1 MRHQMILELCI
12 SAVPEG
18 LVAEESTLSTIL
30 HRLPYMFFLL
40 RRVSSETNTALTSS
54 PPLSRKERKTP
65 NADAHS
71 AELLNK
77 RYNRE

>member
-1 MRHQMILELCI
+1 MISERCS

-18 LVAEESTLSTIL
+18 LVAEESTVSTIL
-30 HRLPYMFFLL
+30 HWLPYMFLL
-40 RRVSSETNTALTSS
+40 SRSVSSETETALTSS
-54 PPLSRKERKTP
+54 PPLPRIERKTP